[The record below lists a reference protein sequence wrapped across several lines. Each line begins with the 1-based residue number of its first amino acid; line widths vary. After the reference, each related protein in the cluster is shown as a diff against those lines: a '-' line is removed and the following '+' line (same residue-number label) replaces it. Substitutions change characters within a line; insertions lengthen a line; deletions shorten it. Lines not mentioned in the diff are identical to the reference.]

1 MDERRIFELAKK
13 IANCEKVNNILVESV
28 QTLSEAYDMLVSDI
42 ESFKNNVMYEVTD
55 NRIQNNLLPV
65 PVVASCEETLDQL
78 LKSNKS
84 ICRFGDGEFA
94 CISGNL
100 RAKFT
105 ATYSQKLADKLIEVL
120 KSNDEGIMIAIAD
133 NYGNLEKYSEASKRE
148 IRHYMTASV
157 RREHMELLD
166 VNRRYYNTYV
176 TRPYI
181 TFADKNTD
189 MPKKRFEKIKLLWKD
204 RDIVLIEGI
213 YTRFGVGNDLLE
225 NAKSIKRILGPAV
238 DAINKYDEILNYAEK
253 EDKNAIYLIALGPVA
268 TVLAYDLA
276 KTGRQAIDIGHLDL
290 EYEWFLKGE
299 GVRVPIPY
307 KYVNEIEGGESVVDI
322 CDEKYENEIKVRIE

>member
-65 PVVASCEETLDQL
+65 PVVESCEETLDQL

-105 ATYSQKLADKLIEVL
+105 ATYSQRLADRLIEVL
-120 KSNDEGIMIAIAD
+120 KSNDERIMIAIAD

-148 IRHYMTASV
+148 IRHYMTKSL
-157 RREHMELLD
+157 REEHMKLLD
-166 VNRRYYNTYV
+166 VNKRYYNAYV

-189 MPKKRFEKIKLLWKD
+189 MPKKRFERIKLLWKD

-253 EDKNAIYLIALGPVA
+253 EDENAIYLIALGPVA

-307 KYVNEIEGGESVVDI
+307 KYVNEIEGGEIVVDI
-322 CDEKYENEIKVRIE
+322 CDKKYENEIKVRIE